1 MHSVFTCKQWETN
14 TNKKPTSPYTA
25 PAVLGHLVTTSLAK
39 SRGECLSCQSRVLRG
54 GEEGGNPI
62 PYTHPQ
68 GRRAA
73 KEYSTPPRHSR
84 PSLTPATG
92 LSPSHITEGKRFQ
105 MDGARRLELTH
116 SPIVEE
122 GLLQLL
128 THLSQLALLSGSVAQ
143 WLSGSAK
150 HIPS

>member
-1 MHSVFTCKQWETN
+1 MVLLRDPGKERRGCERLRVTPNEQQASFPASLALLELTVHSVFTCKQWETN

-105 MDGARRLELTH
+105 MDGARRLW
-116 SPIVEE
+116 S
-122 GLLQLL
+122 
-128 THLSQLALLSGSVAQ
+128 
-143 WLSGSAK
+143 
-150 HIPS
+150 